1 MILNE
6 YLNESMTYEQELNEQ
21 YQEILNEQYYGKNKC
36 TEEVRSCFE
45 QLKKIV
51 NEQKNKNSDE
61 NDITIL
67 LIDKSNSQEIKE
79 IENKISNTIK
89 KQFNFKDV
97 KVSIISKG
105 VANSITTTK
114 LIGKKIFEKSSI
126 NKELGSNGIR
136 YKKPERNVYIELSS
150 ELIGMNQVD
159 AGMLTAILY
168 HEIGHNFYFEDS
180 LCTTLLR
187 AINMM
192 GTVSYLY
199 NIITSTF
206 DAIVKRKRKVIT
218 SPTTI
223 EIQDI
228 PMSEFIGKLPS
239 NVLELFEKLHLLL
252 TTPFNS
258 VRGVIIDLENYITN
272 TKFGQEFSNIVKNTT
287 TFLRTY
293 SLFFNAFNGIIN
305 AGINIFKNVKS
316 FLSKDA
322 NSTLK
327 LKGGIIT
334 KIGNMAGTAIS
345 NATVGRNLTR
355 EEIFANNFA
364 TSFGYGEDLIRFQ
377 KMILDGN
384 TDYWKA
390 TLNHMKATSA
400 IIDLMTLQNRLLRG
414 FADIHP
420 ESVSIIIDQIQY
432 VKDNIKVEP
441 DPKLRAQMESDLKSM
456 EAEYNDLKKRLE
468 NKEFAKKGKFVTN
481 FFEELNVK
489 NGGDASYR
497 YNVRKNKERY
507 KGQWKIL
514 DVE

>member
-6 YLNESMTYEQELNEQ
+6 YLSKSMAYEQELNEH
-21 YQEILNEQYYGKNKC
+21 YQEILNEQYYGKNKY

-51 NEQKNKNSDE
+51 NKRKNKYSYEDG
-61 NDITIL
+61 ITTL

-79 IENKISNTIK
+79 IEDKISNTIK

-105 VANSITTTK
+105 VANSITPK

-126 NKELGSNGIR
+126 DKELGSNGIR

-150 ELIGMNQVD
+150 ELIGMNQID
-159 AGMLTAILY
+159 AGMLTASLY

-187 AINMM
+187 AINMI
-192 GTVSYLY
+192 GTVNYLY

-206 DAIVKRKRKVIT
+206 NIIVKRKRKVIT
-218 SPTTI
+218 SPITI

-228 PMSEFIGKLPS
+228 PMDEYIAQLPS

-252 TTPFNS
+252 ITPFNS
-258 VRGVIIDLENYITN
+258 VRGVIMDLENFITS
-272 TKFGQEFSNIVKNTT
+272 TKFGQEFSNIVKNTI
-287 TFLRTY
+287 TFLKSYNIFKNIVNT
-293 SLFFNAFNGIIN
+293 S
-305 AGINIFKNVKS
+305 INIFKNVKS
-316 FLSKDA
+316 FVSKDA

-334 KIGNMAGTAIS
+334 KIGNIAGTAIS
-345 NATVGRNLTR
+345 NATIGRNSTR
-355 EEIFANNFA
+355 EEMFADNFA

-377 KMILDGN
+377 KVMLDGN
-384 TDYWKA
+384 TDYWKS
-390 TLNHMKATSA
+390 TLNHFKATSA
-400 IIDLMTLQNRLLRG
+400 ITDLMTLQNRLLRG
-414 FADIHP
+414 FADVHP
-420 ESVSIIIDQIQY
+420 EAVSRIIDQIQY

-441 DPKLRAQMESDLKSM
+441 DPKLRAQMESDLKNM